1 METLTSDPTLWAGSL
16 AKTARL
22 LDLDGLVVGLDFT
35 LLAEASG
42 SPLVWELDRPRVLP
56 LQGGVNE
63 APERSGRIGHALEA
77 ARRLFGTLRSEF
89 ACMAA
94 LTGPVTLAGQLF
106 GQQEG
111 PDRAKEVKP
120 LLVRTVEA
128 FCATR
133 PDVLVL
139 LEDSPGWSAPSAD
152 HRRIY
157 NTLANIA
164 SHYDVRLA
172 LYLQGVGPEE
182 AAAFSVL
189 KAAIYILGPAE
200 AHPIPSPRDLWRL
213 GLGASAVGLGIPLDD
228 LDRAREIIG
237 EGRRLCRDRPGP
249 GFFLT
254 SIGPVTRQVDLEA
267 VRALT
272 HEIRRM

>member
-16 AKTARL
+16 GKTARL

-42 SPLVWELDRPRVLP
+42 CRIAWEQDRPRILP
-56 LQGGVNE
+56 LQGGVRG
-63 APERSGRIGHALEA
+63 APEGAGRMRHALEA

-94 LTGPVTLAGQLF
+94 LTGPATLAGQLF
-106 GQQEG
+106 GRQEG
-111 PDRAKEVKP
+111 PNRAKEVKP
-120 LLVRTVEA
+120 LLVRAVEA

-139 LEDSPGWSAPSAD
+139 LEDGPGWAAPSAD

-164 SHYDVRLA
+164 AHYDVRLG
-172 LYLQGVGPEE
+172 LYLQGVGSEE
-182 AAAFSVL
+182 AAAFSQL
-189 KAAIYILGPAE
+189 KADIYILGPAE
-200 AHPIPSPRDLWRL
+200 AQPIPSPRDLWRL
-213 GLGASAVGLGIPLDD
+213 GQGAVAVGLGIPLDD
-228 LDRAREIIG
+228 LDLAREVIG
-237 EGRRLCRDRPGP
+237 EGERLCRDRAGP

-254 SIGPVTRQVDLEA
+254 SIGPVTRDADLEA
-267 VRALT
+267 VRALA
-272 HEIRRM
+272 HAIRHL